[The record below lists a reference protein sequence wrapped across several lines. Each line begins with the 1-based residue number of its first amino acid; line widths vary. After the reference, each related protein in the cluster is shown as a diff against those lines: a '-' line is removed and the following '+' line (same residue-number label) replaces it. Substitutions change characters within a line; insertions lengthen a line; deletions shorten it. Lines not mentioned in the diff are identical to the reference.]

1 MRRTSRLFALPL
13 AAALSLLMVNGIAH
27 ANPFPNN
34 YDNAV
39 ADSSLHT
46 FCTTPGFTT
55 DRTVATYAMSVLDDT
70 TDMTDSDAGGCTNRS
85 TDVWW
90 WEEDLPNTLRGQRRC
105 FSHSSPGP
113 PRVCDSSD
121 VKLDYAQLDIGPN
134 DWYDRRKT
142 SVHELG
148 HSVGLGHDTI
158 SAMISGEV
166 PSTALQWRRYSAH
179 DIGHIN
185 AQY

>member
-1 MRRTSRLFALPL
+1 MSRTRRILLLPL
-13 AAALSLLMVNGIAH
+13 VAALTAGLGGIAQ

-34 YDNAV
+34 YDSAV
-39 ADSSLHT
+39 ADGALHD
-46 FCTTPGFTT
+46 FCTTTGFTT
-55 DRTVATYAMSVLDDT
+55 DRSVATYAMATLDDT
-70 TDMTDSDAGGCTNRS
+70 TDMTDSDLGGCTNLA

-90 WEEDLPNTLRGQRRC
+90 WQEDLPAGLRGQRSC
-105 FSHSSPGP
+105 ASHSSPG
-113 PRVCDSSD
+113 VCDSSD
-121 VKLDYAQLDIGPN
+121 VKLDYAELDIGDN

-166 PSTALQWRRYSAH
+166 PSTDLVWRRYSPH

>member
-1 MRRTSRLFALPL
+1 MRRLRRLWLLPVG
-13 AAALSLLMVNGIAH
+13 AALSLVTAGVSQ

-34 YDNAV
+34 YDSAV

-46 FCTTPGFTT
+46 FCTTSGFTT
-55 DRTVATYAMSVLDDT
+55 DRTVATYAMSVLDLT
-70 TDMTDSDAGGCTNRS
+70 TDMTDSDLGGCSSFS

-90 WEEDLPNTLRGQRRC
+90 WQQDLPGTLRGERSC
-105 FSHSSPGP
+105 FSHSSPG
-113 PRVCDSSD
+113 VCDSSD
-121 VKLDYAQLDIGPN
+121 VKLDYGQLDIGDN
-134 DWYDRRKT
+134 DWEDRRKT

-179 DIGHIN
+179 DIAHLN